1 MPALSKA
8 QRTELKEKLLEAYP
22 TMEPCV
28 LDILLDV
35 FEKDSRW
42 LQERMNAELRREK
55 LAAKNNTKQDAASQ
69 TNFPAS

>member
-8 QRTELKEKLLEAYP
+8 QRADLKEKLLEAYP

-42 LQERMNAELRREK
+42 LQERMQSELRKEK
-55 LAAKNNTKQDAASQ
+55 LAVRNNTKHDAANQ
-69 TNFPAS
+69 TEVSPS